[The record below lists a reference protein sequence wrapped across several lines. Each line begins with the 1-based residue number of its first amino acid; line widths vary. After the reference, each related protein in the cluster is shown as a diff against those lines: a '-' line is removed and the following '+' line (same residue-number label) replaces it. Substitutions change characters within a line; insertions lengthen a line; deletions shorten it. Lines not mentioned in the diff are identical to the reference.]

1 MSLAEDIKREIH
13 VNVEAYK
20 YNLKIY
26 IDDGFDTVDTL
37 EYPEN
42 IRELDTVCFDI
53 PCCYLE
59 SNKMIELIKSNSDD
73 LTRREVKELEEYV
86 RVKRK
91 ELTEAYSNAHVRIK
105 AKCKEILMAE
115 MVCDLKDC
123 SANIKMFNMFFDYA
137 NSHSDTIGELATEF
151 DEIDAFVHDILKLK
165 EK

>member
-26 IDDGFDTVDTL
+26 IDDGFDTVDIL
-37 EYPEN
+37 EYPNN
-42 IRELDTVCFDI
+42 IKELDNLCFDFPSRYFI
-53 PCCYLE
+53 
-59 SNKMIELIKSNSDD
+59 SNKMTELIKSNSDN
-73 LTRREVKELEEYV
+73 LTMQEVKELEEYV

-91 ELTEAYSNAHVRIK
+91 ELAEIYNGAYARIK

-115 MVCDLKDC
+115 MISDLKDY
-123 SANIKMFNMFFDYA
+123 SANTKMFNMFFDYA
-137 NSHSDTIGELATEF
+137 NSHSDGFTELANEF

-165 EK
+165 ES